1 MIRYSNRCKCL
12 LCYLLAFAL
21 PLLWLAAAVWFLYP
35 CRLAGTAPNV
45 AANLLSLCP
54 GLEKLLPSLT
64 QTAQLC
70 AVPEGL
76 GGQAFRVAL
85 VARERV
91 WLAFTTGCAL
101 LVWGLTLLV
110 QLGWRVRFS
119 SAVGAAS
126 QTGRAIR
133 SYRLRMILLAGING
147 LMAALVWLAG
157 VLLETGG
164 YGMFSPIFCL
174 IRCTCWPR
182 GWSFGWPPRRP
193 SAAGTVFLSACK
205 GDCLWAVM

>member
-157 VLLETGG
+157 VRFIGDRGLWDVLTYFLPYPLHLL
-164 YGMFSPIFCL
+164 
-174 IRCTCWPR
+174 
-182 GWSFGWPPRRP
+182 
-193 SAAGTVFLSACK
+193 AAWLVFRLAAPAAISGRHGFFK
-205 GDCLWAVM
+205 RL

>member
-110 QLGWRVRFS
+110 QLGWRARFS
-119 SAVGAAS
+119 SAEGAAS

-157 VLLETGG
+157 VRFIGDRGLWDVLTYFLPYPLHLL
-164 YGMFSPIFCL
+164 
-174 IRCTCWPR
+174 
-182 GWSFGWPPRRP
+182 
-193 SAAGTVFLSACK
+193 AAWLVFRLAAPAAISGRHGFFK
-205 GDCLWAVM
+205 RL

>member
-101 LVWGLTLLV
+101 LVWGLTLLF
-110 QLGWRVRFS
+110 QLGWRARFS

-157 VLLETGG
+157 VRFIGDRGLWDALTYFLPYPLHLL
-164 YGMFSPIFCL
+164 
-174 IRCTCWPR
+174 
-182 GWSFGWPPRRP
+182 
-193 SAAGTVFLSACK
+193 AAWLVFRLAAPAAISGRHGFFK
-205 GDCLWAVM
+205 RL